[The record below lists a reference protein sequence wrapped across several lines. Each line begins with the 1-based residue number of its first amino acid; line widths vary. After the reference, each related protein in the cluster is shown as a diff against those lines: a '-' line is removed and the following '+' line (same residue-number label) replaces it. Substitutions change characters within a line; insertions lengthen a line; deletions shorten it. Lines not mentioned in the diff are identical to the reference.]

1 MSAGM
6 LLDIQFLDDATRPAP
21 IRIPNLTPAQRAPG
35 EHLKEVHDHLR
46 GNMKTLAVLI
56 ERAAKGQVSAEAAAA
71 EATGLAMVA
80 NFRRF
85 GNLCGQHCQ
94 IVHVH
99 HSIEDEAVFPA
110 IAAQG
115 EAFRAIADRLRAEH
129 VVVHELLLR
138 LIDALT
144 ALADEPGQ
152 SRFDDAVTV
161 YRALERVLLSHLG
174 YEEEAIGDALG
185 YFGIA

>member
-1 MSAGM
+1 M
-6 LLDIQFLDDATRPAP
+6 LLDIGFLDDATRPAP
-21 IRIPNLTPAQRAPG
+21 IRLEGLTEAQRAPG
-35 EHLKEVHDHLR
+35 LHLKEVHDHLR

-56 ERAAKGQVSAEAAAA
+56 ERAAAGEVSATAATDEAV
-71 EATGLAMVA
+71 GLAMVA
-80 NFRRF
+80 NYRRF
-85 GNLCGQHCQ
+85 GNLCGQHCN
-94 IVHVH
+94 IVNVH

-115 EAFRAIADRLRAEH
+115 AGFKAIADRLRAEH

-138 LIDALT
+138 LIDALGEL
-144 ALADEPGQ
+144 ALEPGP
-152 SRFDDAVTV
+152 SRFTDTLEI

-185 YFGIA
+185 YFELF